1 MAFSEDK
8 TLMHLPGGEWKVGDA
23 MRGVAIFGGTGSGKT
38 SGSGKTLALKYLAEG
53 WGGLVLCVKTDEAE
67 LWEKYCIEAGRQDEV
82 IIFRDGAI
90 HKNGEFKGEPMIFNP
105 IDYEMKRTGQ
115 GAGDPQNITNIF
127 MNIYRMGNRI
137 SGGGENREERFW
149 DMALKRCI
157 SRVVELLMLAREDLT
172 FGNMVEV
179 LSSCKKLESY
189 EVEDPDTKTIT
200 SYDLDTVF
208 KSALQ
213 TLNEG
218 EEEFAYNDNY
228 CFRCLLSSAYNV
240 NQKNHAQ
247 KQSFDLIYKY
257 FLHEFGSMGGRVR
270 STITESFMG
279 LAEPFLSGLLFR
291 HFAGSTNL
299 FPEIIYEENKIIIL
313 DFSVKEYLD
322 AGIVAQSIYKMM
334 FQQAVE
340 RRSVEEYPTPVFLW
354 ADEAQMFV
362 NPYDQIFLTTARS
375 KRVATV
381 FLTQNIPNYLVVM
394 GAGAEAKPKVD
405 SLLGN
410 LSTKIFHANMDAET
424 NEYASRL
431 IGQALFGMT
440 SESKSQVVG
449 HMESK
454 TIGVSMQLR
463 PQVLPLE
470 FLKLRTGG
478 KGYSEKNDDYMVDAF
493 ITSLGKEWKWED
505 ENQVKGT
512 PITSWRNYTLATFDQ
527 RFKLKKS

>member
-1 MAFSEDK
+1 MSFTENK
-8 TLMHLPGGEWKVGDA
+8 TLMRLPGGEWTVGDA
-23 MRGVAIFGGTGSGKT
+23 MRGVAVFGGTGSGKT
-38 SGSGKTLALKYLAEG
+38 SGSGKTLALKYLNEG

-67 LWEKYCIEAGRQDEV
+67 LWQKYCTEAGRGTDMIV
-82 IIFRDGAI
+82 FKDGS
-90 HKNGEFKGEPMIFNP
+90 EYEPGVPMVFNP
-105 IDYEMKRTGQ
+105 IDYEMKREGK

-137 SGGGENREERFW
+137 SGGGDNREERFW
-149 DMALKRCI
+149 DTALKRCI
-157 SRVVELLMLAREDLT
+157 TRIVELLILAEKDLT
-172 FGNMVEV
+172 FDNMTKV
-179 LSSCKKLESY
+179 LSSCKELEPVMT
-189 EVEDPDTKTIT
+189 ENKEKQPVEFSLD
-200 SYDLDTVF
+200 DLF
-208 KSALQ
+208 HSALSHQ
-213 TLNEG
+213 AKG
-218 EEEFAYNDNY
+218 SDDYFYKDNF
-228 CFRCLLSSAYNV
+228 CFECLLAACPEDGKHT
-240 NQKNHAQ
+240 QAE
-247 KQSFDLIYKY
+247 KQSFNLVRKY

-270 STITESFMG
+270 STISESFMG

-291 HFAGSTNL
+291 HFSGGTNL
-299 FPEIIYEENKIIIL
+299 YPEITFTENKIIIL

-322 AGIVAQSIYKMM
+322 AGIIAQSIYKMM

-340 RRSVEEYPTPVFLW
+340 RRNIGDYPTPVFLW

-394 GAGAEAKPKVD
+394 GGGSDAKPKVD

-440 SESKSQVVG
+440 SESKSQAVG

-454 TIGVSMQLR
+454 TVGFSMQLR
-463 PQVLPLE
+463 SQVLPLE
-470 FLKLRTGG
+470 FLRLRTGSDG
-478 KGYSEKNDDYMVDAF
+478 HAESKDDFMVDAF
-493 ITSLGKEWKWED
+493 ITSLGKEWKWE
-505 ENQVKGT
+505 EESEIKGKSV
-512 PITSWRNYTLATFDQ
+512 IYWRNYILATFDQ
-527 RFKLKKS
+527 RFKLNKS

>member
-1 MAFSEDK
+1 MDFSEDK
-8 TLMHLPGGEWKVGDA
+8 TLMWLPGGEWKVGDA

-38 SGSGKTLALKYLAEG
+38 SGSGRTLALKYLAEG

-67 LWEKYCIEAGRQDEV
+67 LWEKYCAEAGRKEDV
-82 IIFRDGAI
+82 IIFRDGAVY
-90 HKNGEFKGEPMIFNP
+90 KDGEFKKQLMVFNP
-105 IDYEMKRTGQ
+105 IDYEMKRIGK

-137 SGGGENREERFW
+137 TGGGENREERFW
-149 DMALKRCI
+149 DSALKRCI
-157 SRVVELLMLAREDLT
+157 SRVVELLILAKEDLS
-172 FGNMVEV
+172 FENMRRV
-179 LSSCKKLESY
+179 LNTCKELNPIEIDNNKTGQKEIVSLIELFDIAIKKI
-189 EVEDPDTKTIT
+189 EEDSKE
-200 SYDLDTVF
+200 YDYH
-208 KSALQ
+208 
-213 TLNEG
+213 G
-218 EEEFAYNDNY
+218 NY
-228 CFRCLLSSAYNV
+228 CFECLLSAYIKTDTEDLANR
-240 NQKNHAQ
+240 
-247 KQSFDLIYKY
+247 QSFNLVYGY
-257 FLHEFGSMGGRVR
+257 FLSEFGSMGSRVR

-291 HFAGSTNL
+291 HFAGVTNL
-299 FPEIIYEENKIIIL
+299 FPEIIYTEKKIIIL

-322 AGIVAQSIYKMM
+322 AGIIAQSIYKMM

-340 RRSVEEYPTPVFLW
+340 RRDVKEHPTPVFLW

-381 FLTQNIPNYLVVM
+381 FLTQNIPNYLVVI
-394 GAGAEAKPKVD
+394 GGSDAKPKVD

-431 IGQALFGMT
+431 IGQGLFGMT

-454 TIGVSMQLR
+454 TVGVSMQLR

-470 FLKLRTGG
+470 FLRLKTGG
-478 KGYSEKNDDYMVDAF
+478 VGYPDKRDDYMVDAF
-493 ITSLGKEWKWED
+493 ITSLGKDWKWEE
-505 ENQVKGT
+505 ENEGKTT
-512 PITSWRNYTLATFDQ
+512 PTISWRNYTIATFDQ
-527 RFKLKKS
+527 RFKLNKS

>member
-1 MAFSEDK
+1 MIFNADK
-8 TLMHLPGGEWKVGDA
+8 VLMQIPGGVWKIDDA
-23 MRGVAIFGGTGSGKT
+23 MKGVAVFGGTGSGKT

-67 LWEKYCIEAGRQDEV
+67 LWHEYCKKANRRNDV
-82 IIFRDGAI
+82 ILFKDGAI
-90 HKNGEFKGEPMIFNP
+90 HKKGKFEGELMVFNP
-105 IDYEMKRTGQ
+105 IDYEMKRSGK
-115 GAGDPQNITNIF
+115 GAAEAQNITNIF

-149 DMALKRCI
+149 DVALKRCI
-157 SRVVELLMLAREDLT
+157 NRVVELLMLAGEDLSMS
-172 FGNMVEV
+172 NMRDV
-179 LSSCKKLESY
+179 LTSCIELEEIEGVSI
-189 EVEDPDTKTIT
+189 ERIFKGA
-200 SYDLDTVF
+200 LD
-208 KSALQ
+208 AM
-213 TLNEG
+213 NEG
-218 EEEFAYNDNY
+218 GEDFPYNDNY
-228 CFRCLLSSAYNV
+228 CFGCLLA
-240 NQKNHAQ
+240 AE
-247 KQSFDLIYKY
+247 QSIEQDDAGKSQALSLVKSY

-291 HFAGSTNL
+291 HFAGATNL
-299 FPEIIYEENKIIIL
+299 FPEETFTENKIIIL

-322 AGIVAQSIYKMM
+322 AGIIAQSIYKMM

-340 RRSVEEYPTPVFLW
+340 RRDIKDHPTPVFLW

-431 IGQALFGMT
+431 IGSALLPASNIGRQRGQFSV
-440 SESKSQVVG
+440 SESRSEGFSFSIQ
-449 HMESK
+449 
-454 TIGVSMQLR
+454 
-463 PQVLPLE
+463 PQIFPRE
-470 FLKLRTGG
+470 
-478 KGYSEKNDDYMVDAF
+478 F
-493 ITSLGKEWKWED
+493 ITLKSGGEENGFKVEAVLVVSGRAWED
-505 ENQVKGT
+505 G
-512 PITSWRNYTLATFDQ
+512 RNFNTVTFTQ
-527 RFKLKKS
+527 KFSI

>member
-1 MAFSEDK
+1 MEFSEDK
-8 TLMHLPGGEWKVGDA
+8 TLMWLPGGEWTVGDA
-23 MRGVAIFGGTGSGKT
+23 MRGVSIFGGTGSGKT
-38 SGSGKTLALKYLAEG
+38 SGSGRTLALKYLAEG

-67 LWEKYCIEAGRQDEV
+67 IWEKYCAEAGRKVD
-82 IIFRDGAI
+82 IIVFRDGAV
-90 HKNGEFKGEPMIFNP
+90 HSEGEFKGKPMIFNP
-105 IDYEMKRTGQ
+105 IDYEMNREGK

-137 SGGGENREERFW
+137 TGGGENREERFW
-149 DMALKRCI
+149 DTALKRCI
-157 SRVVELLMLAREDLT
+157 SRVVELLILAEERLT

-179 LSSCKKLESY
+179 LTSCKTLEPY
-189 EVEDPDTKTIT
+189 QVEDQETKTVIT
-200 SYDLDTVF
+200 YDLDTVF

-213 TLNEG
+213 TLKEG

-228 CFRCLLSSAYNV
+228 CFRCLLSAAYNV
-240 NQKNHAQ
+240 SQKADLAR
-247 KQSFDLIYKY
+247 KQSFDLVYKY

-291 HFAGSTNL
+291 HFSGETNL
-299 FPEIIYEENKIIIL
+299 YPEITFTEKKIIIL

-322 AGIVAQSIYKMM
+322 AGIIAQSIYKMM

-340 RRSVEEYPTPVFLW
+340 RREIGEYPNPVFLW

-394 GAGAEAKPKVD
+394 GAGTEAKPKVD

-440 SESKSQVVG
+440 SESESRSLEQVS
-449 HMESK
+449 SK
-454 TIGVSMQLR
+454 TVGVSMQLR
-463 PQVLPLE
+463 PQILPLE
-470 FLKLRTGG
+470 FITLRTGG
-478 KGYSEKNDDYMVDAF
+478 GNKKNPKDDFIVDAI
-493 ITSLGKEWKWED
+493 ITVLGKKWEVVD
-505 ENQVKGT
+505 KDRQGKT
-512 PITSWRNYTLATFDQ
+512 LLNYTPVKFNQ
-527 RFKLKKS
+527 KFKL